1 MCESREAEVN
11 ADGVGAEAGERFG
24 VGVGA
29 GVGEYARDDVG
40 AGLVGTVAEA
50 DAWAGQDQ
58 DAGEGVD
65 AGAGA
70 NTSGGADVVSGAPVR
85 ADSGAAEAVEKVP
98 QKEKIKKPVCST
110 FII

>member
-40 AGLVGTVAEA
+40 AWLVGTVAEA
-50 DAWAGQDQ
+50 DAGAGQDQ
-58 DAGEGVD
+58 DAGEGIDV
-65 AGAGA
+65 GAGA
-70 NTSGGADVVSGAPVR
+70 DTSGGADVVSGAPVR

-98 QKEKIKKPVCST
+98 
-110 FII
+110 